1 MNFYMGKDCICGHY
15 RTNHKT
21 VNGEKWVGKCKGQTG
36 CAGHEPCRCKKFR
49 VKITKRLKSESKKK

>member
-1 MNFYMGKDCICGHY
+1 MGKDCVCGHY

-21 VNGEKWVGKCKGQTG
+21 VKGNKWIGKCKGQTG

-49 VKITKRLKSESKKK
+49 EAKPHNTSNEL